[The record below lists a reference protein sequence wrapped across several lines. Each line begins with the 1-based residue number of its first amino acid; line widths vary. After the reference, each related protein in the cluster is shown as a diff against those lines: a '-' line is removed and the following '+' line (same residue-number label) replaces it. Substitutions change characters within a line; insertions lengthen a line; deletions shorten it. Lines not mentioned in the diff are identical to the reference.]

1 MKFSQRL
8 AYYLFGLLLGG
19 FIVYY
24 FFNEKDAQ
32 FCYLPNCRVLKDLR
46 SKPIN
51 VSEKAQISFDDA
63 LITMNDI
70 KACLTYGEVD
80 FSKSNIADKG
90 GKLYIIEGQ
99 NTKKETFI
107 FQTDNEIVIKK
118 LKKYQKKP
126 CRIRISIYICTTINK
141 GNECWL
147 RPRRNGR
154 VVECGSLENC

>member
-51 VSEKAQISFDDA
+51 ISEKAQISFDNA
-63 LITMNDI
+63 LITMNDV
-70 KACLTYGEVD
+70 KACLTYGDVD
-80 FSKSNIADKG
+80 FSKSNIAVKG

-99 NTKKETFI
+99 NTKKEPITI
-107 FQTDNEIVIKK
+107 EMINYTGKVLIKDV
-118 LKKYQKKP
+118 YP
-126 CRIRISIYICTTINK
+126 TTK
-141 GNECWL
+141 
-147 RPRRNGR
+147 
-154 VVECGSLENC
+154 

>member
-51 VSEKAQISFDDA
+51 ISEKAQISFDNA
-63 LITMNDI
+63 LITMNDV
-70 KACLTYGEVD
+70 KVCLTYGDVD
-80 FSKSNIADKG
+80 FSKSNIAVKG

-99 NTKKETFI
+99 NTKKEPITI
-107 FQTDNEIVIKK
+107 EMINYTGKVLIKDV
-118 LKKYQKKP
+118 YP
-126 CRIRISIYICTTINK
+126 TTK
-141 GNECWL
+141 
-147 RPRRNGR
+147 
-154 VVECGSLENC
+154 